1 MCVCVYVCFWF
12 NVRVYKFVQFRLLL
26 FLLFCYFG
34 WTKSMSKNQCIC
46 VCIVMTI
53 WCNSFY
59 HTHRNQM
66 RIWIDFVWIH
76 MVFIHNSCVQRLFN
90 VEFKMNRNGWKRIWK
105 KQMKIEIELY
115 TIDVHRMF
123 MNSLTI
129 YSANFLS
136 KKIGGKWPF
145 FSRRIQKFFNDLNTI
160 FKRIF
165 QFLFSERTNEKNHYP
180 NYFNRQKSFYTNV
193 VWEIKKKRKSMIYVS
208 FLINQVHISP
218 KKRKLFKL

>member
-1 MCVCVYVCFWF
+1 MFYIFIDSSFVGEYSSFVSKKKKFIEVCFRIISSTNSSSSLPKTNNPFQWKKLISLCVYVCFWF

-129 YSANFLS
+129 
-136 KKIGGKWPF
+136 
-145 FSRRIQKFFNDLNTI
+145 
-160 FKRIF
+160 
-165 QFLFSERTNEKNHYP
+165 E
-180 NYFNRQKSFYTNV
+180 
-193 VWEIKKKRKSMIYVS
+193 
-208 FLINQVHISP
+208 
-218 KKRKLFKL
+218 